1 MDNSQV
7 AIAEIYGG
15 ILIGIILIIIIFL
28 MLNDVIRNRMYS
40 ACNRTL
46 SSTQKIHRLSVDSR
60 TAEYLKRYHHESL
73 YRVNEYISK
82 KDNIIRYR
90 LCLRKRSFD
99 FYLKKQNLWNY
110 KVLAIQMY

>member
-1 MDNSQV
+1 MDRSQV
-7 AIAEIYGG
+7 INAEIYGG
-15 ILIGIILIIIIFL
+15 ILIGIILIITIL
-28 MLNDVIRNRMYS
+28 LAVNDFIRKRMYS
-40 ACNRTL
+40 ACNITL
-46 SSTQKIHRLSVDSR
+46 RNTQRIHRLSVDER
-60 TAEYLKRYHHESL
+60 TANYLKRYHRDNL

-90 LCLRKRSFD
+90 LCLRKHSFD